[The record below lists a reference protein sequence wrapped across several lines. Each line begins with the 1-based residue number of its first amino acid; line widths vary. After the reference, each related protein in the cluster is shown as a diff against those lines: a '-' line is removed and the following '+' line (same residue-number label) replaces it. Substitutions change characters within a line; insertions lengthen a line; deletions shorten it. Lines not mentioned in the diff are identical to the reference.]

1 MAKGELWS
9 KEVTMYWTALD
20 IERRTVDDTIK
31 DACEVYGLK
40 HLKDDKEIHEFLRN
54 LLDARRRAE
63 DRKRVKLPGL
73 KKRK

>member
-1 MAKGELWS
+1 
-9 KEVTMYWTALD
+9 MYWTALD
-20 IERRTVDDTIK
+20 QERRAVDDTIK

-63 DRKRVKLPGL
+63 DRKRVKLP
-73 KKRK
+73 KVAKRKET